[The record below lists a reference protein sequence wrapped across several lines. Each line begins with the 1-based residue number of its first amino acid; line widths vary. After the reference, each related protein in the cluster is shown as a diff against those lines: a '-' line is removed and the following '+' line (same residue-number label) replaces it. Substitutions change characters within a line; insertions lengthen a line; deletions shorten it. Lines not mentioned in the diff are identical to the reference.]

1 MNSPAALLRA
11 ELQHASSLFEDFLA
25 RFFQENSERYA
36 YGELFEPLY
45 LDMTEF
51 VARRGKRIRP
61 MLLLGSY
68 RIFGGDRSF
77 EDNSLLRAALS
88 LELLHSFIL
97 IHDDVID
104 QSERRRRLPTFHKLV
119 EERLGKIDGAA
130 RVGGNVA
137 VVVGDILFAMAVDTL
152 RSTDFAPAVR
162 DAALSHF
169 LRYISDTGAG
179 EVYDIL
185 LGTRD
190 IARVAEADIA
200 RMYTLKTT
208 RYTFEAPLVLGA
220 LLAGVD
226 DDHLREL
233 AELIEPVGL
242 AFQIQNDL
250 IEYHQFKGVDRL
262 RQTDILEGKKT
273 LLLRVAYDNLIDV
286 DRSFLQLCLS
296 TRTSNDASVSKI
308 EQLIDKSGAV
318 GLLTQ
323 KMESLFQKAE
333 VALENS
339 SFTPAQR
346 EGLREA
352 FALVRQQ
359 TQQHRRL
366 KFPAT
371 VLRFSSLI
379 NDRADGGIAE
389 VADVIVVG
397 LIRGIDSPVRRRGR
411 FLRAQ
416 MDRETVAR
424 NFRHIRLAAV
434 KGEAVVQAES
444 PGRHRARFLLPFFS
458 RRQRDLRALLLV
470 RHAKKVAGIQQPPP
484 LRAGRE
490 MHRAA
495 FFPHIAQRHPG
506 REDVAFR
513 RPPVFPVEIIL
524 VPADRPLGVSGRRLI
539 KQLHRPNLHLLGPGD
554 GGDQAAEFGRSY
566 RLEYRAVGNVRLVDF
581 AQLGGRIVRTP
592 PTVERRLA
600 GLVFA
605 AHEGVHAR
613 DRPVDQILRQD
624 RWSDAKP
631 VSLEVLRRFLNH
643 GRFPGGHCEC
653 AHTW

>member
-1 MNSPAALLRA
+1 MNPPVSQLRA
-11 ELQHASSLFEDFLA
+11 ELQHAPALFENFLT
-25 RFFQENSERYA
+25 RFFQENTERYS

-45 LDMTEF
+45 LDITEF

-61 MLLLGSY
+61 LLLLGSY

-77 EDNSLLRAALS
+77 EDHSLLRAALS

-130 RVGGNVA
+130 RIGENVA
-137 VVVGDILFAMAVDTL
+137 IVMGDILFAMAVDTL
-152 RSTDFAPAVR
+152 RSIDFSPATR

-190 IARVAEADIA
+190 IARVEEADIS

-208 RYTFEAPLVLGA
+208 RYTFEAPMVLGA

-250 IEYHQFKGVDRL
+250 IEYRQFKGVDRL

-273 LLLRVAYDNLIDV
+273 LLLREAYDHLVDV

-323 KMESLFQKAE
+323 RMESLFQKAE
-333 VALENS
+333 TALGNS
-339 SFTPAQR
+339 SFTSAQR

-352 FALVRQQ
+352 FSLVRQQ
-359 TQQHRRL
+359 TQ
-366 KFPAT
+366 
-371 VLRFSSLI
+371 
-379 NDRADGGIAE
+379 
-389 VADVIVVG
+389 
-397 LIRGIDSPVRRRGR
+397 
-411 FLRAQ
+411 
-416 MDRETVAR
+416 
-424 NFRHIRLAAV
+424 
-434 KGEAVVQAES
+434 
-444 PGRHRARFLLPFFS
+444 
-458 RRQRDLRALLLV
+458 
-470 RHAKKVAGIQQPPP
+470 
-484 LRAGRE
+484 
-490 MHRAA
+490 
-495 FFPHIAQRHPG
+495 
-506 REDVAFR
+506 
-513 RPPVFPVEIIL
+513 
-524 VPADRPLGVSGRRLI
+524 
-539 KQLHRPNLHLLGPGD
+539 
-554 GGDQAAEFGRSY
+554 
-566 RLEYRAVGNVRLVDF
+566 
-581 AQLGGRIVRTP
+581 
-592 PTVERRLA
+592 
-600 GLVFA
+600 
-605 AHEGVHAR
+605 
-613 DRPVDQILRQD
+613 
-624 RWSDAKP
+624 
-631 VSLEVLRRFLNH
+631 
-643 GRFPGGHCEC
+643 
-653 AHTW
+653 HTGTQ

>member
-1 MNSPAALLRA
+1 MNAPLTQLRA
-11 ELQHASSLFEDFLA
+11 ELQQAPALFENFLA
-25 RFFQENSERYA
+25 RFFQENSERYG

-45 LDMTEF
+45 LDITEF

-61 MLLLGSY
+61 LLLLGSY
-68 RIFGGDRSF
+68 RIFGGDRPF
-77 EDNSLLRAALS
+77 ADTSLLRAALS

-119 EERLGKIDGAA
+119 EERLGKIDGHM
-130 RVGGNVA
+130 GGNVA
-137 VVVGDILFAMAVDTL
+137 VVVGDIIFAMAVDTL

-190 IARVAEADIA
+190 IARVEEADIS

-250 IEYHQFKGVDRL
+250 LEYHQFKGVDRL

-273 LLLRVAYDNLIDV
+273 LLLRAAYDNLVDV

-318 GLLTQ
+318 SLLSQ
-323 KMESLFQKAE
+323 KMEALFHKAE
-333 VALENS
+333 AALENS

-352 FALVRQQ
+352 FSLVRQQ
-359 TQQHRRL
+359 T
-366 KFPAT
+366 
-371 VLRFSSLI
+371 
-379 NDRADGGIAE
+379 
-389 VADVIVVG
+389 
-397 LIRGIDSPVRRRGR
+397 
-411 FLRAQ
+411 
-416 MDRETVAR
+416 
-424 NFRHIRLAAV
+424 
-434 KGEAVVQAES
+434 
-444 PGRHRARFLLPFFS
+444 
-458 RRQRDLRALLLV
+458 
-470 RHAKKVAGIQQPPP
+470 
-484 LRAGRE
+484 
-490 MHRAA
+490 
-495 FFPHIAQRHPG
+495 
-506 REDVAFR
+506 
-513 RPPVFPVEIIL
+513 
-524 VPADRPLGVSGRRLI
+524 
-539 KQLHRPNLHLLGPGD
+539 
-554 GGDQAAEFGRSY
+554 
-566 RLEYRAVGNVRLVDF
+566 
-581 AQLGGRIVRTP
+581 
-592 PTVERRLA
+592 
-600 GLVFA
+600 
-605 AHEGVHAR
+605 
-613 DRPVDQILRQD
+613 
-624 RWSDAKP
+624 
-631 VSLEVLRRFLNH
+631 
-643 GRFPGGHCEC
+643 
-653 AHTW
+653 